1 LLPRFVTAAL
11 DDTIE
16 LVTIGVGLGVG
27 EGVGVGVGDGDW
39 ACAADMTAASTTTI
53 ATNRASA
60 PPVPI
65 FRARESR
72 DEQRMQFIPKGKSAG
87 PKMRKSRSSG
97 AICPQFAETVN
108 RLAPRRTA
116 ETASLLFG
124 CHSSRGTGTEL
135 PARVNSATG

>member
-1 LLPRFVTAAL
+1 LVTAAL

-39 ACAADMTAASTTTI
+39 ACAADMTPASTTTI

-87 PKMRKSRSSG
+87 PKNAQIPTKRSDL
-97 AICPQFAETVN
+97 P
-108 RLAPRRTA
+108 
-116 ETASLLFG
+116 
-124 CHSSRGTGTEL
+124 
-135 PARVNSATG
+135 PARRMGQSAGPRPHRRNRVIVVRLPQLA